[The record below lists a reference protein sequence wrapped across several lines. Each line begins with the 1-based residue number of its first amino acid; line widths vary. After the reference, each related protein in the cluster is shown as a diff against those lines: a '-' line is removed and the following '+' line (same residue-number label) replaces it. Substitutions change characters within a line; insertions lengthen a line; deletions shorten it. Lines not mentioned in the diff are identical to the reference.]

1 MLPQFFKRK
10 PLAVAIF
17 LAVLLSV
24 LAIVTSGQRVKLT
37 ALEGAVG
44 EVVTPVQGFMYR
56 IATSVSKLFRSIGER
71 RQLTAKYEELKDRVA
86 QLEQQQLKMDETVR
100 ENERLRTLLD
110 FKEDR
115 DLFTVTGVRITGKD
129 PGNWFNTLTA
139 DKGSKDGITVNMA
152 VVTDKGLIGRVT
164 DVGSHWSKVR
174 TIVDG
179 QSSVSALIER
189 TRDNGMVKGNNT
201 LTFEDGLCQ
210 MINLP
215 LDSDVVIGDR
225 IITSGLDG
233 IFPKGI
239 NIGEVVE
246 VSSEKRETYKTAIV
260 KPDADFLRIE
270 EVLVIRRVNE

>member
-1 MLPQFFKRK
+1 MPQFFKRK
-10 PLAVAIF
+10 PLAIAIF

-37 ALEGAVG
+37 ALEGAAG
-44 EVVTPVQGFMYR
+44 EVITPVQGFMYR
-56 IATSVSKLFRSIGER
+56 IATSVSKFFRSIGER
-71 RQLTAKYEELKDRVA
+71 RQLAAKYEELKDRVV
-86 QLEQQQLKMDETVR
+86 QLEQQQLKMNETVR

-129 PGNWFNTLTA
+129 PGNWFNTLTV
-139 DKGSKDGITVNMA
+139 DKGSKDGIIVNMA

-215 LDSDVVIGDR
+215 LDSDVVAGDR

-260 KPDADFLRIE
+260 KPDADFMRIE

>member
-1 MLPQFFKRK
+1 LPQFFKRK

-17 LAVLLSV
+17 LAILLIV
-24 LAIVTSGQRVKLT
+24 LAVVTSGQRMRLT
-37 ALEGAVG
+37 ALEGAMG

-56 IATSVSKLFRSIGER
+56 IATSVSDFFHSMEER
-71 RQLTAKYEELKDRVA
+71 KQMSARYEELKGRVA
-86 QLEQQQLKMDETVR
+86 QLEQQQLKMDETIK
-100 ENERLRTLLD
+100 ENERLRALLD

-115 DLFTVTGVRITGKD
+115 DLFTVTGVRVTGKD
-129 PGNWFNTLTA
+129 PGNWFNTLTIG
-139 DKGSKDGITVNMA
+139 KGSRDGITVNMA
-152 VVTDKGLIGRVT
+152 VVTDQGLIGRVT

-174 TIVDG
+174 TIVDR

-215 LDSDVVIGDR
+215 LDSDVVAGDR

-246 VSSEKRETYKTAIV
+246 VSSERREKYKTAIV
-260 KPDADFLRIE
+260 KPNADFLRIE
-270 EVLVIRRVNE
+270 EVLVVRQVNE